1 MYSIMLQFDVET
13 KWCYLIDDKNK
24 GSSYKTNLVQFI
36 NSNDQILELLLQNV
50 GRAQIQKLT
59 SGLDRNLFR
68 KFEKKFVDQVRVL
81 DDDGHLLE
89 ERVVSHLEVL
99 DAFGTEVAGFVQLDG
114 HRRQTER
121 LQGQETLTRLGCV
134 CKSTI

>member
-1 MYSIMLQFDVET
+1 M
-13 KWCYLIDDKNK
+13 
-24 GSSYKTNLVQFI
+24 YKTVLFDRGLKQRMFLKKNLVQFI

-50 GRAQIQKLT
+50 SRAQIQKLT

-99 DAFGTEVAGFVQLDG
+99 DAFGAEVAGLVQLDG

-134 CKSTI
+134 WKSTI